1 MKLKNYFLKLV
12 IISLA
17 FLSLACGDD
26 EKLVKG
32 QYASGIFIVNE
43 GNFGS
48 GNGSVSHYNPSD
60 KTVIE
65 DVFKAENDFALGDV
79 VQSLH
84 IDGDKAF
91 IVVNNSKKIE
101 VVNYGDFSSIATI
114 SENLANPRY
123 MVSKDGKGYISNWG
137 NFDSNFALDQS
148 YVEVIDLKDFKE
160 VKKINTQDGSE
171 NMIIKGNTLFV
182 SNSFTNTV
190 SAIDLVSGSISKTI
204 TVGNSPGVLIED
216 KTGMVW
222 VVCAGSFGGND
233 GRLVSID
240 AQKLEV
246 TQSIDLTKN
255 VGSKITYNS
264 SANEIYY
271 YGGKVVYA
279 LKMGTTSPKVF
290 LDISDFSGIYGI
302 GFDESRNAIYVSDA
316 VGFAGKGTVHQYETS
331 GQLIHQFKVGVGPSG
346 FVFIP

>member
-1 MKLKNYFLKLV
+1 MTFKHNFSKISILV
-12 IISLA
+12 LAVFAIS
-17 FLSLACGDD
+17 CGDN

-48 GNGSVSHYNPSD
+48 GNGSVSHYNPTD
-60 KTVIE
+60 KIVIE
-65 DVFKAENDFALGDV
+65 DVFKAENDFVLGDV

-84 IDGDKAF
+84 IDGNRAF
-91 IVVNNSKKIE
+91 IVVNNSKKVE
-101 VVNYGDFSSIATI
+101 VVNYSDFSSVATI

-148 YVEVIDLKDFKE
+148 YIEVINLDDFEE

-171 NMIIKGNTLFV
+171 NLLIKGNTLFV

-190 SAIDLVSGSISKTI
+190 SAIDLVSGNVSKTI
-204 TVGNSPGVLIED
+204 EVGNAPGILIED
-216 KTGMVW
+216 KSGVIW

-246 TQSIDLTKN
+246 IKSFGFDIN
-255 VGSKITYNS
+255 VGSKIAYNPS
-264 SANEIYY
+264 SNVIYY
-271 YGGKVVYA
+271 YSGTLVYT
-279 LKMGTTSPKVF
+279 LGVESGTTEPILEIK
-290 LDISDFSGIYGI
+290 DFSGIYGI
-302 GFDESRNAIYVSDA
+302 GFDRANNVIYLSDA
-316 VGFAGKGTVHQYETS
+316 IGFAGKGTVRLYQTFGE
-331 GQLIHQFKVGVGPSG
+331 LIDQFKVGVGPSS
-346 FVFIP
+346 FVFIL